1 MLLRVHALPNARKSE
16 VTGWEEDPR
25 LGRILRVKVA
35 APPVE
40 GKANEALRIFLAAEL
55 GIAKSQVR
63 LAKGDGSRLKAFEIP
78 EMTLPWA

>member
-25 LGRILRVKVA
+25 LGRVLRVKVA

-40 GKANEALRIFLAAEL
+40 GRANEALRIFLAAEL
-55 GIAKSQVR
+55 GVAKSGVR
-63 LAKGDGSRLKAFEIP
+63 LTKGDGSRLKAFEIP
-78 EMTLPWA
+78 DMTLPW